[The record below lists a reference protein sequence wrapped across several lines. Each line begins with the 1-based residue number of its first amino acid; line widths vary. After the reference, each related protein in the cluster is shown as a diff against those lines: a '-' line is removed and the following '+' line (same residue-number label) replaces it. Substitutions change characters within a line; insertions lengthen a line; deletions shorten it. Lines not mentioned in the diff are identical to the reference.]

1 MQLAGLVLAAGGA
14 RRFGGP
20 KVLAPFHG
28 EPLVRRAARLLSP
41 LCPTGVFV
49 VTGDG
54 EAAIRAALDGVGAT
68 CVPNPGWAG
77 GLSTSLRTGVAALP
91 AAAEAVLILLADT
104 PAVTARDLE
113 SLVAA
118 WQVEPPLVAAASYG
132 NRAGPPVILPRALWP
147 ELAALRGDQGAR
159 SLLQWHT
166 ELVTVPMPH
175 AALDVD
181 TPADLARLE
190 AAQAQ

>member
-14 RRFGGP
+14 SRFGSP
-20 KVLAPFHG
+20 KVLAPFQG
-28 EPLVRRAARLLSP
+28 EPLVRRAALLLSP
-41 LCPTGVFV
+41 LCPAGVFV

-54 EAAIRAALDGVGAT
+54 EAAIRTVLDGTGAT
-68 CVPNPGWAG
+68 CVPNPGWAE
-77 GLSTSLRTGVAALP
+77 GLSSSLRAGVAALP
-91 AAAEAVLILLADT
+91 PEAEAVMILLADT
-104 PAVTARDLE
+104 PAVTGADLAT
-113 SLVAA
+113 LVAA
-118 WQVEPPLVAAASYG
+118 WQVEPQLVTAANYG
-132 NRAGPPVILPRALWP
+132 DRAGPPVILPRSVWP

-166 ELVTVPMPH
+166 ELITVPMPH

-190 AAQAQ
+190 AGPAQ